1 MKHIFID
8 TNILIDY
15 SKGYIDNLKDL
26 FQLQSQNKAT
36 LYINPLVIME
46 FTADQKLS
54 NKELENKAE
63 KFLLFFNILPVTA
76 KTGFIAGQL
85 HRTSQVEFVGDALI
99 AATCLEHNLELS
111 TRNEKHFKNV
121 VGLNLVTLPYRI

>member
-8 TNILIDY
+8 TNILIDF
-15 SKGYIDNLKDL
+15 SKGYADNLKDL

-63 KFLLFFNILPVTA
+63 KFLLFFNILPISA

-85 HRTSQVEFVGDALI
+85 HRTRQVDFVGDALI
-99 AATCLEHNLELS
+99 AATCIEHNLKLT

-121 VGLNLVTLPYRI
+121 EGLKLNTI